1 MASDNSL
8 RLAVLIDADNASPT
22 LAEPLL
28 AEVAKYGTAHVK
40 RAYGDW
46 TSTNLTGWKAHL
58 PTLSIQP
65 VQQFA
70 YASGRNAT
78 DSALIIDAMDLL
90 YTGRFD
96 GFCQVSSDSD
106 FTRLAGRLRE
116 SGLTVFGIGERKTPR
131 AFVAACD
138 KFVYAENLSSTQQ
151 SAADTA
157 LDRATQIP
165 GPDLIGLVTAAV
177 EASSD
182 ENGWAHLGA
191 VGNYLSKSRPHFDT
205 RTYGHP
211 KLKPLV
217 QSLGAFHIDQG
228 RPGEGKPVAA
238 FVRCRDRARSDT
250 TPPEKTLSRDSAPPH
265 QVTVIDAAGE
275 RVRLQIPL
283 EHPYRDTLLRGIYTA
298 WRDGEIDTIG
308 ALEAVI
314 ERNAPEMEKPTR
326 TIAIKQ
332 PDLRRQPR
340 VSCAGPSRVPTQQ
353 PMHPI
358 LRRTTRGPMGQPQP
372 HRLARLPHLPSPS
385 RLGPCRPP
393 TRCLVRRPR
402 NRAHPPCQSMD
413 SGPPAHDPDHRPARS
428 TRRRYGPTGA
438 CTRH

>member
-1 MASDNSL
+1 VDREDRVAADNSL

-28 AEVAKYGTAHVK
+28 AEVAKYGIAHVK

-58 PTLSIQP
+58 LTLSIQP

-70 YASGRNAT
+70 YTSGRNAT

-96 GFCQVSSDSD
+96 GFCLVSSDSD

-138 KFVYAENLSSTQQ
+138 KFVYAENLSSAQR
-151 SAADTA
+151 SASDTA
-157 LDRATQIP
+157 LDRATQFP

-182 ENGWAHLGA
+182 EDGWAHLGA
-191 VGNYLSKSRPHFDT
+191 VGNYLSKSRPDFDT

-217 QSLGAFHIDQG
+217 QSLGAFHIDQR
-228 RPGEGKPVAA
+228 RPGEGKPVAV
-238 FVRCRDRARSDT
+238 FVRCRDRASSDT
-250 TPPEKTLSRDSAPPH
+250 TPPEKTLSRESAPLH
-265 QVTVIDAAGE
+265 QITVVDAAGK
-275 RVRLQIPL
+275 RFRLRIPL
-283 EHPYRDTLLRGIYTA
+283 DHRYRDTLLRSIYAA

-326 TIAIKQ
+326 TIAINSLIYEDDPALVVQDPDSSPRSNRCIQSFDGQ
-332 PDLRRQPR
+332 PEDRWVHHSHIAWLAFLLYRLPANADAADHLLDALFQ
-340 VSCAGPSRVPTQQ
+340 
-353 PMHPI
+353 
-358 LRRTTRGPMGQPQP
+358 RRTHATY
-372 HRLARLPHLPSPS
+372 AKT
-385 RLGPCRPP
+385 C
-393 TRCLVRRPR
+393 PR
-402 NRAHPPCQSMD
+402 ND
-413 SGPPAHDPDHRPARS
+413 TVLPASALTAERECDELS
-428 TRRRYGPTGA
+428 
-438 CTRH
+438 